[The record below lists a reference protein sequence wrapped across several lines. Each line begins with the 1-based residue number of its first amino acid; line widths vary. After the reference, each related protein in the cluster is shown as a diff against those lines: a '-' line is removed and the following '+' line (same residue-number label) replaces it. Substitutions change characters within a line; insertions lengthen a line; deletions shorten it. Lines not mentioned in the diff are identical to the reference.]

1 MYIAI
6 RLWRDQRGETSAMA
20 MLLLTTIVA
29 LGAIVG
35 LATLR
40 DQIVQELGDLAAA
53 IENLDQSYSTPFGE
67 FMDPGPFYTDP
78 PNTEPETVEF
88 TNP

>member
-40 DQIVQELGDLAAA
+40 DQMAAAMTEVDELLAA
-53 IENLDQSYSTPFGE
+53 
-67 FMDPGPFYTDP
+67 
-78 PNTEPETVEF
+78 TEPAKAVSSEAMLAELLKFEAATARTRVLA
-88 TNP
+88 